1 MTSAAAPAG
10 SDPQTRVIAD
20 KYRLDTLIGE
30 GGMGSVWRAFN
41 LQLEAP
47 VAIKLLRGDLDSV
60 ELGER
65 LRVEARAAAKLV
77 HPNIVRIFDIGE
89 SETGEPFIVM
99 ELLDGE
105 SMRDILARGS
115 LSPVNA
121 VQLLLPVAE
130 ALALA
135 HSRGVV
141 HRDIKP
147 DNVFIADVGDTVQPK
162 LLDFGIA
169 KVTSTASVG
178 GASITN
184 TGTVLGSPEYMSPE
198 QALGR
203 SDIDQRSD
211 VWSFCVVLYEALAGR
226 TPFSDTSTQAILR
239 AVVQD
244 EPIPL
249 ELVAGVDTKLSEL
262 VARGLSKDR
271 DARPQSMFELGQ
283 ALAAWLFDQGALED
297 ATGAALEYKWLG
309 RGNESLDLSRGQGG
323 SAPRVRHDEA
333 TLVSVVHPAPFV
345 SRVVPSRQP
354 QPRRQR
360 RWAAVAAVVGV
371 AFWVCAGWAVLRGS
385 PVPVASAGSPRVDFT
400 PAAAPGLAAAAAPAP
415 APASIP
421 LQALPIEAATEASA
435 TAAPVTL
442 QVSEPRPSKP
452 TRAARASLWPS
463 PGSLP
468 QALPRS
474 TAARPTNAAKRGTS
488 GAQRGVDLL
497 NPY

>member
-1 MTSAAAPAG
+1 
-10 SDPQTRVIAD
+10 
-20 KYRLDTLIGE
+20 
-30 GGMGSVWRAFN
+30 
-41 LQLEAP
+41 
-47 VAIKLLRGDLDSV
+47 
-60 ELGER
+60 
-65 LRVEARAAAKLV
+65 
-77 HPNIVRIFDIGE
+77 
-89 SETGEPFIVM
+89 
-99 ELLDGE
+99 
-105 SMRDILARGS
+105 
-115 LSPVNA
+115 
-121 VQLLLPVAE
+121 
-130 ALALA
+130 
-135 HSRGVV
+135 
-141 HRDIKP
+141 
-147 DNVFIADVGDTVQPK
+147 
-162 LLDFGIA
+162 
-169 KVTSTASVG
+169 
-178 GASITN
+178 
-184 TGTVLGSPEYMSPE
+184 
-198 QALGR
+198 
-203 SDIDQRSD
+203 
-211 VWSFCVVLYEALAGR
+211 
-226 TPFSDTSTQAILR
+226 
-239 AVVQD
+239 
-244 EPIPL
+244 
-249 ELVAGVDTKLSEL
+249 VAGVDTKLSEL

>member
-1 MTSAAAPAG
+1 
-10 SDPQTRVIAD
+10 
-20 KYRLDTLIGE
+20 
-30 GGMGSVWRAFN
+30 
-41 LQLEAP
+41 
-47 VAIKLLRGDLDSV
+47 
-60 ELGER
+60 
-65 LRVEARAAAKLV
+65 VEARAAAKLV

-105 SMRDILARGS
+105 SMRDILTRGS

-121 VQLLLPVAE
+121 AQLLLPVAE

-147 DNVFIADVGDTVQPK
+147 DNVFIADVGDTLQPK

-203 SDIDQRSD
+203 ADIDQRSD
-211 VWSFCVVLYEALAGR
+211 IWSFCIVLYEALAGR

-249 ELVAGVDTKLSEL
+249 QLVANVDAKLSEL

-271 DARPQSMFELGQ
+271 DLRPQSMFELGQ
-283 ALAAWLFDQGALED
+283 ALAAWLFEQGALED

-309 RGNESLDLSRGQGG
+309 RGTESSVDSARGHG
-323 SAPRVRHDEA
+323 SSGPRVRHDEA
-333 TLVSVVHPAPFV
+333 TLVSVVHPAPFI
-345 SRVVPSRQP
+345 SGVVPTRSP
-354 QPRRQR
+354 QPRRHR
-360 RWAAVAAVVGV
+360 RWAALAAVAGV
-371 AFWVCAGWAVLRGS
+371 AFWACAGWAVLRGA
-385 PVPVASAGSPRVDFT
+385 PVQVASAGSARVDFT
-400 PAAAPGLAAAAAPAP
+400 PAAEPGVAAAAPAP
-415 APASIP
+415 AIAP
-421 LQALPIEAATEASA
+421 LQALPVEAGSK
-435 TAAPVTL
+435 AAAQPAPATL
-442 QVSEPRPSKP
+442 QVSQPRQAKP
-452 TRAARASLWPS
+452 TRAARASLWPV
-463 PGSLP
+463 PGTLP

-474 TAARPTNAAKRGTS
+474 TGTRPTGAVKRSTS
-488 GAQRGVDLL
+488 SGHKGVDLL